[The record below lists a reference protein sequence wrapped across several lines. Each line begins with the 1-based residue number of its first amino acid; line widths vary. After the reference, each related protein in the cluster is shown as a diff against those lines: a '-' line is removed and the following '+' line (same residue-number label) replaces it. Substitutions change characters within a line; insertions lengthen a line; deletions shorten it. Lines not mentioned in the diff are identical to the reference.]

1 MKTVY
6 AFVLTLFM
14 AGTAQAQV
22 TTAATDRIRL
32 ADQKYEAL
40 FAAERTA
47 SPTDPEFMNILQN
60 FIFGEVF
67 YTGELDDKTRELI
80 TVVSLTTLQ
89 TLPQLK
95 SHIAAA
101 LNTGNTPLEIREAI
115 YQCAPFIGFPRTLNA
130 IAVFNE
136 VMNEKGIKLPLEN
149 SATITEGNRYTK
161 GAEIQN
167 AIYGTEVKAAM
178 QKLPGKYKD
187 AVPDMLTN
195 LCFGDFYTRKGLT
208 IEQREL
214 FSLVVLTA
222 LGAEKQLT
230 AHIVGALKAGNSKET
245 LLAAM
250 VQAAPYIGL
259 PNALTAVN
267 LIKETEIEN
276 YQPIYEE

>member
-14 AGTAQAQV
+14 AGTAQAQAPA
-22 TTAATDRIRL
+22 AATDRIQL

-101 LNTGNTPLEIREAI
+101 LNTGN
-115 YQCAPFIGFPRTLNA
+115 
-130 IAVFNE
+130 
-136 VMNEKGIKLPLEN
+136 KLP
-149 SATITEGNRYTK
+149 
-161 GAEIQN
+161 EIQS
-167 AIYGTEVKAAM
+167 
-178 QKLPGKYKD
+178 LPTGEILKSSYLYDIKD
-187 AVPDMLTN
+187 
-195 LCFGDFYTRKGLT
+195 K
-208 IEQREL
+208 
-214 FSLVVLTA
+214 
-222 LGAEKQLT
+222 
-230 AHIVGALKAGNSKET
+230 
-245 LLAAM
+245 
-250 VQAAPYIGL
+250 
-259 PNALTAVN
+259 
-267 LIKETEIEN
+267 
-276 YQPIYEE
+276 